1 MLDKAEYSAFEST
14 LNSYRIVGYRQG
26 DGCKWSRESK
36 SLRLISSRYILW
48 YFDPAHLLG
57 SHVNSL
63 WRNSKYHA
71 QTSIALC
78 TARRGYA
85 IPLSIPHRHFLQ
97 ASGDYRA
104 FFNAQWRTKCAVIN
118 WKCVVTK
125 GCSCSDK
132 TIYQSKEMFKFKDL
146 YRAQR
151 LFMDTVHLLIYET
164 CILYNYMTAFITQQL
179 L

>member
-1 MLDKAEYSAFEST
+1 MAVSDRAKVNLY
-14 LNSYRIVGYRQG
+14 V
-26 DGCKWSRESK
+26 WSV
-36 SLRLISSRYILW
+36 LAI
-48 YFDPAHLLG
+48 YFDTLIRPI
-57 SHVNSL
+57 SL
-63 WRNSKYHA
+63 AVISIVFEETQN
-71 QTSIALC
+71 TSIALC

-151 LFMDTVHLLIYET
+151 LFMDTVHLVIYET
-164 CILYNYMTAFITQQL
+164 CILYNYMTAFITQQ
-179 L
+179 